1 MNNPNIAEY
10 YERKELIKKRPYY
23 LSKIIIENRF
33 ELQLRIQNFIIHIHI
48 KRMEIYENLSL
59 SYSHAIECSISWQG
73 LLQNK
78 KLKLNLASVCEE
90 HRRKKKHFPNDKSMN
105 NK

>member
-1 MNNPNIAEY
+1 
-10 YERKELIKKRPYY
+10 
-23 LSKIIIENRF
+23 
-33 ELQLRIQNFIIHIHI
+33 
-48 KRMEIYENLSL
+48 MEIYENLSL

-90 HRRKKKHFPNDKSMN
+90 HWRKKNISRMTRVWTINDQTNEWISEWSSN
-105 NK
+105 CCDGGYEI